1 MNRLIPVQHNPEP
14 SRVADLYGVPDVSRR
29 NTESPEVNQV
39 FIPRKKNRWPQS
51 RTGLRQQGRDE
62 DREGTGDGGRLQL
75 RSDGVQTAVTQS
87 ISSPGKE
94 IESGRQ
100 EEIVAAITEGK
111 AALFKRVRRD
121 GWEFRIETGRG
132 LGMIPRCGRTRLPT
146 EEEYCDGWREV
157 SAEESTPPREKE
169 ARRREK
175 RSRN

>member
-14 SRVADLYGVPDVSRR
+14 SRVADLYGVPDVRRR

-100 EEIVAAITEGK
+100 EEIVAAINQGEE
-111 AALFKRVRRD
+111 AALYEGARRD
-121 GWEFRIETGRG
+121 GWEFRIGTGNDSE
-132 LGMIPRCGRTRLPT
+132 MRTKKLPT

-157 SAEESTPPREKE
+157 SALESTPPTPRG
-169 ARRREK
+169 RRRRGEG
-175 RSRN
+175 RRGVGN